1 MSRIS
6 KYYQAGEEGKCY
18 AGDKL
23 LGGDQEE
30 VIKRIKTKADRD
42 DIVHI
47 ACIIQVIYINI
58 IQYDEI
64 TEDSEENGE
73 DNGDEA
79 DDPPKTAGGVDVIF

>member
-1 MSRIS
+1 M
-6 KYYQAGEEGKCY
+6 
-18 AGDKL
+18 
-23 LGGDQEE
+23 
-30 VIKRIKTKADRD
+30 IKRIKTKADRD

-47 ACIIQVIYINI
+47 ACIIQVIYSNI
-58 IQYDEI
+58 IRYDEI